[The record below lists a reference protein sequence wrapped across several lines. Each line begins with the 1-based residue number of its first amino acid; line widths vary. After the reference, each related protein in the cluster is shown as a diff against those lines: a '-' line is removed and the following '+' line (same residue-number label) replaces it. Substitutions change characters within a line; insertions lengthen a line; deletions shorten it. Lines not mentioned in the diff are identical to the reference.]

1 MNLNYCYLIKQL
13 RTCFNL
19 MYFSIKMPEEQ
30 AFGVLMKIMFDYH
43 TRDMFR
49 NGFEELHLKFF
60 QLQKL
65 MEVFSDL

>member
-1 MNLNYCYLIKQL
+1 
-13 RTCFNL
+13 
-19 MYFSIKMPEEQ
+19 MPEEQ
-30 AFGVLMKIMFDYH
+30 AFGVLMKIMFDYR

-65 MEVFSDL
+65 MEVSILL

>member
-1 MNLNYCYLIKQL
+1 
-13 RTCFNL
+13 
-19 MYFSIKMPEEQ
+19 MPEEQ

-65 MEVFSDL
+65 MEVFCFFILDRCTCFLLGEY